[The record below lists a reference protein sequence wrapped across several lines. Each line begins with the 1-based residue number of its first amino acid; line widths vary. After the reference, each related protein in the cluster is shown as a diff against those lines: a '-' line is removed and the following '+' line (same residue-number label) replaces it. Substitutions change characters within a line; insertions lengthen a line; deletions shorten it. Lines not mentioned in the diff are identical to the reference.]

1 MTNLLHSLTA
11 GTLCLSWLLSAPADA
26 QADDFYKGKTVNV
39 VIGHEPGSGFDV
51 YARLFAP
58 HFARHIPG
66 RPNVVVQNMIGAS
79 GMIAAN
85 WLYNIAPK
93 DGTVIANFS
102 GTVTFDPL
110 LGSAAAK
117 FDPAKFAWIGNLDEN
132 VSICGVSK
140 AAGIAKFEDL
150 LKKETLFGATGVA
163 GPFGKFS
170 NAVKNLFGAKMKVVS
185 GYKGSASVRIAIQR
199 GEVHGICGIPYT
211 TVRSHWSNEYQSGD
225 FKIILQLSGKAHPA
239 LKGVPHV
246 NDFARSEEDR
256 KVSDLIFGVQVLGR
270 VYAAPPDIPAN
281 LKAALRAAFDA
292 TVTDTAFLADAKRA
306 KIEIS
311 AATGKEVEEF
321 IERMSGASSV
331 VIKRAREALH

>member
-1 MTNLLHSLTA
+1 
-11 GTLCLSWLLSAPADA
+11 
-26 QADDFYKGKTVNV
+26 
-39 VIGHEPGSGFDV
+39 
-51 YARLFAP
+51 
-58 HFARHIPG
+58 
-66 RPNVVVQNMIGAS
+66 
-79 GMIAAN
+79 
-85 WLYNIAPK
+85 
-93 DGTVIANFS
+93 VIANFS

-110 LGSAAAK
+110 LGSTAAK

-170 NAVKNLFGAKMKVVS
+170 NAVKNLFGAKIKVVS

-211 TVRSHWSNEYQSGD
+211 TVRSHWNNEYQSGE
-225 FKIILQLSGKAHPA
+225 FKIILQLSGMTHPA

-270 VYAAPPDIPAN
+270 VYAAPPGIPAN

-306 KIEIS
+306 KIEIN

-321 IERMSGASSV
+321 IARMAGASSIV
-331 VIKRAREALH
+331 FKRAREALH